1 MNKIF
6 LLIFFTNIFHWA
18 DAQLTYVPDD
28 AFENYIEGVGCN
40 YDNYVSTTL
49 IQSIPTVFL
58 PIEVQD
64 LTGIEGFTNLHGLW
78 IDGSNISIIDLSLCP
93 NLSFSTFNS
102 TGGLSLYIASC
113 PFLTKIIMP
122 PNEISFGIGGFEG
135 CPYLTE
141 IIFQNTNVIR
151 NIDPNDNTA
160 NNLIISCPS
169 LTCLDLS
176 IISDIKIGS
185 SIVIMANNALK
196 GLNLKNGK
204 CNKWSYVEIT
214 QNPLLTCVQVDNPAF
229 CNNAQSLGAWDFDCI
244 NNPLS
249 QCSYSTSC
257 PNCIANVDKLPTV
270 SINLYPNPTSS
281 EITITSDKFTNEPYM
296 LYNQMGITVGSGT
309 LTGTS
314 TTISL
319 STLSKGIYILKVE
332 GAYESAIVVKE

>member
-1 MNKIF
+1 MKKLF
-6 LLIFFTNIFHWA
+6 LLFFFMNIFHWA
-18 DAQLTYVPDD
+18 NAQLTYVPDD
-28 AFENYIEGVGCN
+28 AFEYYIEGVGCN

-49 IQSIPTVFL
+49 IQSVPTVFL

-64 LTGIEGFTNLHGLW
+64 LTGIEEFTNLHGLW
-78 IDGSNISIIDLSLCP
+78 IEGSNISIIDLSLCP

-151 NIDPNDNTA
+151 NIDPNDNTS

-176 IISDIKIGS
+176 IISDVKIGS
-185 SIVIMANNALK
+185 SIVIMSNNALT

-204 CNKWSYVEIT
+204 CNKWSYVEIS
-214 QNPLLTCVQVDNPAF
+214 QNPLLTCVEVDNPAF
-229 CNNAQSLGAWDFDCI
+229 CNNAQALGAWYFDCI

-249 QCSYSTSC
+249 QCSYSASC
-257 PNCIANVDKLPTV
+257 PNCIAKVDELPTV
-270 SINLYPNPTSS
+270 SISLYPNPTSS
-281 EITITSDKFTNEPYM
+281 EITITSDKFTNEPYT
-296 LYNQMGITVGSGT
+296 LYDQMGRTVASGR
-309 LTGTS
+309 LAGTS
-314 TTISL
+314 TIISL

-332 GAYESAIVVKE
+332 GAFESAIVVKE

>member
-1 MNKIF
+1 MKKIF
-6 LLIFFTNIFHWA
+6 LLIFFTVNYYWA
-18 DAQLTYVPDD
+18 NAQLTYVPDD
-28 AFENYIEGVGCN
+28 AFEYYVEGVGCN

-113 PFLTKIIMP
+113 PFLTQIIMP

-151 NIDPNDNTA
+151 NIDPNDNTT

-176 IISDIKIGS
+176 IISDVKIGS
-185 SIVIMANNALK
+185 SIVIMGNNALT

-204 CNKWSYVEIT
+204 CNKWSYVEISY
-214 QNPLLTCVQVDNPAF
+214 NSSLTCIQVDNPAF
-229 CNNAQSLGAWDFDCI
+229 CNNAQSLGAWYFDCI

-249 QCSYSTSC
+249 QCTYSASC
-257 PNCIANVDKLPTV
+257 PNCIAKVDELPTV
-270 SINLYPNPTSS
+270 SITLYPNPTSS
-281 EITITSDKFTNEPYM
+281 EITITSDKFTNEPYT
-296 LYNQMGITVGSGT
+296 LYDQMGRTVGSGK
-309 LTGTS
+309 LSGTN